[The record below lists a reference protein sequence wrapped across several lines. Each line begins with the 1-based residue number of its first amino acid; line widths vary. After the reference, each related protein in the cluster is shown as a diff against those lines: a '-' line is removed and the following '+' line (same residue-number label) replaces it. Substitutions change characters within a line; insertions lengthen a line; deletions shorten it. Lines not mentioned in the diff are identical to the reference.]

1 MIATSRKRARALRR
15 GATFLLVASL
25 GVWGLSLVWS
35 ARWVSPR
42 STGGLHAEFNPG
54 WIDLRNFYSYGLVV
68 EPGWYHGWGA
78 WWNHHLFV
86 LPALRTGALDDGS
99 LGWYAIVPHW
109 FLAASAAMLT
119 AGSHLLV
126 LRQRRLDSE
135 GCCARCGYDLSGLS
149 GACPE
154 CGTARAHPRKAL
166 P

>member
-25 GVWGLSLVWS
+25 GVWGLSLVWG
-35 ARWVSPR
+35 AAWVSPK
-42 STGGLHAEFNPG
+42 TPYGLHAEFCPG
-54 WIDLRNFYSYGLVV
+54 WVEASNCNLRGLVL

-78 WWNHHLFV
+78 GWNHHLFV
-86 LPALRTGALDDGS
+86 LPALRAGALEDGS

-109 FLAASAAMLT
+109 LLAACAAMLT

-135 GCCARCGYDLSGLS
+135 GCCAQCGYDLSGLS